1 MIGLGSDK
9 NKVNYSFF
17 GVFIGNNNPGDWRWS
32 LRDLWDGRDTSLIKF
47 QCQSRFVT
55 ALVRLFHEMSFLWFE
70 PFKCS
75 LIKHFCIASSL
86 PRPCL
91 LLGEFHT
98 KPTAADEALM
108 SVSVRPTLHLSHILY
123 FCYFWLFVIYFLTT
137 IVQQKS
143 VGKSWKE
150 EKMKM
155 KMILIWTKNDKY

>member
-1 MIGLGSDK
+1 MCKSIQWVK
-9 NKVNYSFF
+9 NKDNYIFLELSLETTILE
-17 GVFIGNNNPGDWRWS
+17 IGDEVWHS
-32 LRDLWDGRDTSLIKF
+32 RDTSLIKF

-123 FCYFWLFVIYFLTT
+123 FCYLSLFVIYFLTT

>member
-32 LRDLWDGRDTSLIKF
+32 LRDLCHDRDTSLIKF

-143 VGKSWKE
+143 GGKSWKE
-150 EKMKM
+150 EKM